1 MLHYAREPLV
11 DDIALRAI
19 RCTVKKAIRRGWF
32 RPADFE
38 DLIQDAIVQL
48 LQKMDHFDPCRSSW
62 PTFCSLIANSYLSSA
77 HSRRCRRAQV
87 DSIPDQQDAGG
98 SAAEQIE
105 ERHSVGKRYVRTRTQ
120 YEWLDLQEDVT
131 EMIDGLPDQL
141 REVCEIYLVNPNV
154 SVVAA
159 SLGVS
164 RNTVYRRRQMIR
176 ESTSEM
182 YMDEYRYPK
191 E

>member
-1 MLHYAREPLV
+1 MLRCLPEPLV

-19 RCTVKKAIRRGWF
+19 RCTIKKAIGRGWF
-32 RPADFE
+32 RPAEFE

-62 PTFCSLIANSYLSSA
+62 PTFCSLITTNYLSST
-77 HSRRCRRAQV
+77 HSRRCRRAPV
-87 DSIPDQQDAGG
+87 DSLPEQQDAGLG
-98 SAAEQIE
+98 TEQIE
-105 ERHSVGKRYVRTRTQ
+105 DRHSVGRRYVRTRSQ
-120 YEWLDLQEDVT
+120 YEWLDLNEDVT

-141 REVCEIYLVNPNV
+141 REVCESYLVNQNV
-154 SVVAA
+154 SDVAA

-182 YMDEYRYPK
+182 YMDEYR
-191 E
+191 